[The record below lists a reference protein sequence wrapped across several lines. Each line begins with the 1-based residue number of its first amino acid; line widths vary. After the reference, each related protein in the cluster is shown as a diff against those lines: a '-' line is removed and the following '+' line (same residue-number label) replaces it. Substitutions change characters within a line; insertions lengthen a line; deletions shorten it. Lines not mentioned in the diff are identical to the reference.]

1 MDNKA
6 LILGI
11 SAFIAAIP
19 VAIWIPLFFK
29 QSGISKVTMAVLFF
43 IGILT
48 APALLGIQYL
58 WGIYPQFDVATL
70 IESSIAKASLM
81 YIVLFVFFG
90 MLEEVIKHFAVRII
104 DKRTLAVKTLNDALR
119 LSILAALGFS
129 FAENI
134 YYLSQ
139 LWNSL
144 SAGELFGV
152 YVFRSGFTMCAH
164 MIFSGIFG
172 YYFGISKFSIDITN
186 QQKLIGKEDLI
197 AKFIS
202 NLTNKP
208 LAEGYKEKTILKG
221 LLIAVTLHAI
231 FNYMLQYNALIP
243 VILFVIGGFLY
254 LRFLLKRKVGH
265 LVLLTD
271 ISEKKKSM
279 FAKKDEDVV
288 LELLGMWFKDKR
300 YVDVLHICERLLER
314 DPDNNVVKLFK
325 AKATDQIEGGNAYQ
339 KILTAVL
346 KDKDDL
352 STRDRSVIDKYLEKK
367 TS

>member
-11 SAFIAAIP
+11 STLVAAIP

-29 QSGISKVTMAVLFF
+29 QSGISKTHLGILFF

-48 APALLGIQYL
+48 APALLGIQYV
-58 WGIYPQFDVATL
+58 WQIYPTLDVASL
-70 IESSIAKASLM
+70 IETSIEKVSVM
-81 YIVLFVFFG
+81 YMVLFVFFG

-104 DKRTLAVKTLNDALR
+104 DKRTLAVKTVNDALR
-119 LSILAALGFS
+119 LSILSALGFS

-144 SAGELFGV
+144 SAGELFSV

-186 QQKLIGKEDLI
+186 QEKLVGREDRI
-197 AKFIS
+197 AKIIS
-202 NLTNKP
+202 ELTNKP
-208 LAEGYKEKTILKG
+208 LAESYKEKMILKG
-221 LLIAVTLHAI
+221 LLIAVVMHAI
-231 FNYMLQYNALIP
+231 FNYLLQYNILIP
-243 VILFVIGGFLY
+243 VILFVVGGFLY
-254 LRFLLKRKVGH
+254 LRFLLKRKTGH
-265 LVLLTD
+265 LVLISD

-279 FAKKDEDVV
+279 FGKKDEDVV

-300 YVDVLHICERLLER
+300 YVDVIHICERLLER

-325 AKATDQIEGGNAYQ
+325 AKATDQIEGGNVYQ
-339 KILTAVL
+339 KILTTVL

-367 TS
+367 AS

>member
-1 MDNKA
+1 MDNNI

-11 SAFIAAIP
+11 SALMAAIP

-29 QSGISKVTMAVLFF
+29 QSGISKLTLLFLFF

-58 WGIYPQFDVATL
+58 WAIYPTFDVATL
-70 IESSIAKASLM
+70 IQSSITKVSVM
-81 YIVLFVFFG
+81 YIILFTFFG
-90 MLEEVIKHFAVRII
+90 MMEEVIKHFAVRII
-104 DKRTLAVKTLNDALR
+104 DKRTLAVKTVNDALR
-119 LSILAALGFS
+119 LSILSALGFS

-134 YYLSQ
+134 YYLYQ
-139 LWNSL
+139 LWSSL
-144 SAGELFGV
+144 SAGELLGV

-186 QQKLIGKEDLI
+186 QEKLVGKEDIMARFL
-197 AKFIS
+197 S
-202 NLTNKP
+202 DLTNKP
-208 LAEGYKEKTILKG
+208 LAEGYKEKTIFKG
-221 LLIAVTLHAI
+221 LLIAVILHAI
-231 FNYMLQYNALIP
+231 FNYMLQYNVLIP
-243 VILFVIGGFLY
+243 VIMFVVGGFLY

-265 LVLLTD
+265 LVLLND
-271 ISEKKKSM
+271 ISEKKRSL
-279 FAKKDEDVV
+279 FAKRDEDVV

-300 YVDVLHICERLLER
+300 YVDVIHICERLLQR

-325 AKATDQIEGGNAYQ
+325 AKATDQVEGGSAYQ
-339 KILTAVL
+339 KILTTLL

-352 STRDRSVIDKYLEKK
+352 STRDRSVIDKYLEKV
-367 TS
+367 SS